1 MMKFRRSRSSGS
13 YSVTRPGPPSGEVA
27 MGGPEADGGELRML
41 ESFEKWQSL
50 FLLQVV
56 TLWWIKKL

>member
-27 MGGPEADGGELRML
+27 MGAEEADGGEL
-41 ESFEKWQSL
+41 
-50 FLLQVV
+50 
-56 TLWWIKKL
+56 